1 MSINADE
8 FTEKLILYLRGTA
21 TSKLNEVRVLPL
33 HNWSQHYHLFLKT
46 SVSRAISQTLKE
58 YGIIT
63 SYKRMRLMNKLIKV
77 MFSFLKHKKKDV
89 LKERVKKVLMD
100 EGLV

>member
-1 MSINADE
+1 MSINLDE
-8 FTEKLILYLRGTA
+8 FVDKLIFYLKGTS
-21 TSKLNEVRVLPL
+21 TSKLNEIKVLPL

-46 SVSRAISQTLKE
+46 SVSRAVSQTLKE

-63 SYKRMRLMNKLIKV
+63 SYKRARLMNKLIKV

-89 LKERVKKVLMD
+89 LKERVKKILMD
-100 EGLV
+100 EGLL